1 MQTTELPFS
10 TDDKDA
16 SAKRLGLIVLSA
28 DETIEGEFRPLF
40 DRDDLALYHT
50 RIKTAPDVTPET
62 LMLMKDGLTG
72 AAALLPETGSLD
84 VVAYACTSG
93 ATVIGSDE
101 VAASVQKVHS
111 AAAVTNPASAVVA
124 ALEHLN
130 VSKIG
135 VVSPYV
141 ESVSE
146 AVCTLLKDHGCT
158 PVRIGSF
165 GQGEEAIV
173 ARITL
178 SSVEEAVHAIG
189 ADPDVE
195 AVFASCTNLR
205 TFKVIEACEKRLGKP
220 VISSNLALAWH
231 MMTLAGLET
240 KGRGPGRLFN
250 N

>member
-1 MQTTELPFS
+1 MQSTKLPFK
-10 TDDKDA
+10 TDDRNA
-16 SAKRLGLIVLSA
+16 AAKRLGLIVLSA

-50 RIKTAPDVTPET
+50 RIRTAPDVTPET

-84 VVAYACTSG
+84 VVGYACTSG
-93 ATVIGSDE
+93 ATVIGSSA
-101 VAASVQKVHS
+101 VAAAVQKVHP

-124 ALEHLN
+124 ALQHLK
-130 VSKIG
+130 VSNIG

-146 AVCTLLKDHGCT
+146 AVCTLLREQDFN

-165 GQGEEAIV
+165 GQAEEAIV
-173 ARITL
+173 ARIAHQ
-178 SSVEEAVHAIG
+178 SVEDAVCAIG
-189 ADPDVE
+189 EDPDVE

-205 TFKVIEACEKRLGKP
+205 TFKVIEACERRLGKP

-231 MMTLAGLET
+231 MMTLAGLDT
-240 KGRGPGRLFN
+240 NGRGLGRLFAS
-250 N
+250 